1 MRGIGYTLSRLPKVR
16 AVLAG
21 AAILAGAITSAAHG
35 QGSESGNGTGTARDG
50 AATRQGEAA
59 PAVVRDGAPSVAL
72 PRPLAVGDAE
82 AIRRVFA
89 FQARGDIQDAIHLLA
104 TVSDALLSGSVLA
117 DRYLGRHHW
126 STPDELSDWLAR
138 YGDQPEA
145 PAIRALLLTRL
156 PKTAP
161 PLAAA
166 DVASLSRSSPAATM
180 PEDIDPPR
188 EDINR
193 QPLLDRTVLELA
205 QRGATASALRLIGRA
220 PGVASAYGGQLRAEV
235 AQVLFTRNEDA
246 EALRVARLS
255 VAGSVAADRPGLG
268 FYVAG
273 LAAWR
278 LDRVGLARD
287 LFEAGANAASSSVR
301 TRSAA
306 AFWAWRA
313 GRATEDAR
321 ADRAT
326 GDRRAGRATGD
337 PRAGDPVDAL
347 HWLRVAAEQRFT
359 FHGVLARR
367 ILRMDTAPRPGGEAL
382 TQADV
387 DAVAATARGKRS
399 FALLQVGQPDRAE
412 AELRALWPVA
422 VADPAL
428 AHSVLRVAS
437 ASGMMDC
444 AAQMAASLPAR
455 DGQKQAELHFA
466 LPRLRPAGGFR
477 IDPTLVYALTRV
489 ESNFDPRA
497 VSAAGARGLMQIMPA
512 TAQYITGAGVQ
523 AADRLHQPAFNL
535 DVGQRYVS
543 YLAGLDGIDN
553 DLLRLLAS
561 YNSGPGNFG
570 RWSAELR
577 DQGDPLLFIEAI
589 PIAETRGF
597 VQHALVYS
605 WIYAARMH
613 LPAPSLDALA
623 AGEFPRFTPPRQ
635 GRRLAFLT
643 PNLH

>member
-1 MRGIGYTLSRLPKVR
+1 MRGIGYTLSRLPKAR

-21 AAILAGAITSAAHG
+21 AAILAGAIPSAAHG
-35 QGSESGNGTGTARDG
+35 QGSESGNGIGTATDG
-50 AATRQGEAA
+50 ARPDGTRPNSIAQGEAA
-59 PAVVRDGAPSVAL
+59 PAVAPDSAPSVAL
-72 PRPLAVGDAE
+72 PRPLEAGDADLM
-82 AIRRVFA
+82 RRAFA
-89 FQARGDIQDAIHLLA
+89 SQARGDIPSSIQLLA
-104 TVSDALLSGSVLA
+104 ALNNSLLLGSVLA

-126 STPDELSDWLAR
+126 STPDELSDWLLR

-156 PKTAP
+156 PKTTPTP
-161 PLAAA
+161 PAA

-188 EDINR
+188 DDINR

-205 QRGATASALRLIGRA
+205 QRGASVAALRLISRA
-220 PGVASAYGGQLRAEV
+220 PGVDTAYGGQLRAEV

-255 VAGSVAADRPGLG
+255 VAGAADRPGLG
-268 FYVAG
+268 FYIAG

-278 LDRVGLARD
+278 LDRVALARG
-287 LFEAGANAASSSVR
+287 LFEAGANGDSGSAR
-301 TRSAA
+301 TRSAS

-313 GRATEDAR
+313 GS
-321 ADRAT
+321 
-326 GDRRAGRATGD
+326 ATGD
-337 PRAGDPVDAL
+337 PVAAL
-347 HWLRVAAEQRFT
+347 HWLHVAAEQRFT

-367 ILRMDTAPRPGGEAL
+367 ILRMDTSPRPGGEAL
-382 TQADV
+382 TQSDV
-387 DAVAATARGKRS
+387 DAVAATARGRRA
-399 FALLQVGQPDRAE
+399 FALLQVGQPERAE

-422 VADPAL
+422 VADTAL
-428 AHSVLRVAS
+428 ARSVLRVAS
-437 ASGMMDC
+437 AGGMMDC
-444 AAQMAASLPAR
+444 AAQMAASLHAR

-497 VSAAGARGLMQIMPA
+497 VSPAGARGLMQIMPA
-512 TAQYITGAGVQ
+512 TAQYITGDVIE

-561 YNSGPGNFG
+561 YNSGPGNFN
-570 RWSAELR
+570 RWGAELR

-597 VQHALVYS
+597 VEHALVYS

-613 LPAPSLDALA
+613 LPAASLDALA

-643 PNLH
+643 PNPQ

>member
-1 MRGIGYTLSRLPKVR
+1 M
-16 AVLAG
+16 
-21 AAILAGAITSAAHG
+21 
-35 QGSESGNGTGTARDG
+35 
-50 AATRQGEAA
+50 
-59 PAVVRDGAPSVAL
+59 VRDGAPSVAL
-72 PRPLAVGDAE
+72 PRPLAAGDAE

-89 FQARGDIQDAIHLLA
+89 FQARGDIQDAIRSLA
-104 TVSDALLSGSVLA
+104 TVSDPLLLGSVLA

-156 PKTAP
+156 PKTATP
-161 PLAAA
+161 PPAA

-188 EDINR
+188 DDINR

-220 PGVASAYGGQLRAEV
+220 PGVAAAYGGQLRAEV

-255 VAGSVAADRPGLG
+255 VSGSAAADRPGLG
-268 FYVAG
+268 FYIAG
-273 LAAWR
+273 LSAWR
-278 LDRVGLARD
+278 LDRVELARE
-287 LFEAGANAASSSVR
+287 LFEAGANAASSSTR

-313 GRATEDAR
+313 GRAT
-321 ADRAT
+321 
-326 GDRRAGRATGD
+326 
-337 PRAGDPVDAL
+337 GDPVGAL
-347 HWLRVAAEQRFT
+347 NWLHVAAEQRFT

-382 TQADV
+382 GQSDV
-387 DAVAATARGKRS
+387 DAVAATARGRRAL
-399 FALLQVGQPDRAE
+399 ALLQVGQRDRAE
-412 AELRALWPVA
+412 AELRSLWPVA
-422 VADPAL
+422 VADSAL
-428 AHSVLRVAS
+428 AHAVLRVAS
-437 ASGMMDC
+437 VSGMMDC
-444 AAQMAASLPAR
+444 AAQMAASLPAG

-497 VSAAGARGLMQIMPA
+497 VSPAGARGLMQIMPA
-512 TAQYITGAGVQ
+512 TAQYITGEGVG

-535 DVGQRYVS
+535 EVGQRYVS

-561 YNSGPGNFG
+561 YNSGPGNFT
-570 RWSAELR
+570 RWGAELH

-623 AGEFPRFTPPRQ
+623 AGEFPRFTPPRH
-635 GRRLAFLT
+635 GRRMVFLT
-643 PNLH
+643 SNLH